1 MIFARKARLC
11 SSITD
16 ILVGKRRAILNAK
29 RYVFRYKV
37 EVAGKSLPVLTNLDK
52 GRYGVL
58 IFENLNKY
66 LQMDKWN
73 RELLDKYCREYSV
86 GIVGFAPPG
95 EESLVGAQLKGF
107 PLFIHTNLRLK
118 VGIREERYSHTS
130 IFDSKLLEIHGIH
143 VNRTFAR
150 ITMRHFTSSCA
161 TLSLD
166 AQRSEGLQSRR
177 PCRYRRYLS
186 RYELLLTSLTLIL
199 Y

>member
-1 MIFARKARLC
+1 MKSRRRGVKEDKGRVVVVRV
-11 SSITD
+11 
-16 ILVGKRRAILNAK
+16 VGIW
-29 RYVFRYKV
+29 RYGVVGYKV

-118 VGIREERYSHTS
+118 DAQLNAASPILRLTRSGETAWGPLPGGDWT
-130 IFDSKLLEIHGIH
+130 IFQANHSTYEPLAWAHRD
-143 VNRTFAR
+143 
-150 ITMRHFTSSCA
+150 
-161 TLSLD
+161 SLD
-166 AQRSEGLQSRR
+166 YPTNKSPLATVIQQSHPFAQKFISQ
-177 PCRYRRYLS
+177 
-186 RYELLLTSLTLIL
+186 
-199 Y
+199 